1 MSSSGNEGESV
12 RCVVRVRPPNQRE
25 LDHGFR
31 SILSVLADKQTIC
44 LHSKPDEKRFTFDF
58 CGDATTTQDEMFARV
73 GKPISETCLTGY
85 NGLIVQ
91 SISKSFLFRVL
102 TFFFLPLLSG
112 TIFAY
117 GQTGSG
123 KTHTIAGTSILE
135 FIDIQS
141 HSIVECFVFC
151 LFLTGPSLEDDSS
164 GSNPDRGLLP
174 RVFDFIFSQIAREA
188 LLSSPVTYAVKASYL
203 EIYQERPYDLLE
215 PDTQNLNIR
224 EDAKKGVYVENLHE
238 IPVQNAT
245 DALKLAVIGAQNR
258 RVAATAMNRE
268 SSRSHALFCL
278 TISS

>member
-1 MSSSGNEGESV
+1 
-12 RCVVRVRPPNQRE
+12 
-25 LDHGFR
+25 
-31 SILSVLADKQTIC
+31 
-44 LHSKPDEKRFTFDF
+44 
-58 CGDATTTQDEMFARV
+58 
-73 GKPISETCLTGY
+73 
-85 NGLIVQ
+85 
-91 SISKSFLFRVL
+91 
-102 TFFFLPLLSG
+102 
-112 TIFAY
+112 
-117 GQTGSG
+117 
-123 KTHTIAGTSILE
+123 
-135 FIDIQS
+135 
-141 HSIVECFVFC
+141 
-151 LFLTGPSLEDDSS
+151 LEDDSS

-278 TISS
+278 TISSKEVKDGVTQTRTSRFHLCDLAGSERQGDTKTAGTQLQEAGAINKSLSGISTRFIFWYFV

>member
-102 TFFFLPLLSG
+102 TFFFCPCCQVPFSR
-112 TIFAY
+112 TV
-117 GQTGSG
+117 
-123 KTHTIAGTSILE
+123 KLE
-135 FIDIQS
+135 VARRIPSQ
-141 HSIVECFVFC
+141 VP
-151 LFLTGPSLEDDSS
+151 LFLNS
-164 GSNPDRGLLP
+164 
-174 RVFDFIFSQIAREA
+174 
-188 LLSSPVTYAVKASYL
+188 
-203 EIYQERPYDLLE
+203 
-215 PDTQNLNIR
+215 
-224 EDAKKGVYVENLHE
+224 
-238 IPVQNAT
+238 
-245 DALKLAVIGAQNR
+245 
-258 RVAATAMNRE
+258 
-268 SSRSHALFCL
+268 
-278 TISS
+278 